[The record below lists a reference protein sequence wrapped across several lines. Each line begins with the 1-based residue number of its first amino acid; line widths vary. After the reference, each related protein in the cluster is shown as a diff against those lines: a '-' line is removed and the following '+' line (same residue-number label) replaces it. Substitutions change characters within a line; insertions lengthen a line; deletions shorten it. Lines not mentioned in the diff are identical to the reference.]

1 MGILPLHALVWP
13 GPTRP
18 TSFQESKW
26 QHKFLVWLLLAL
38 FYPFLAPIQ
47 DTSILKSVDSG
58 KRTKMKT
65 MTENFAKNF
74 AGACVRDMRIELNLR
89 QNVQFYRFRTF

>member
-1 MGILPLHALVWP
+1 MTKTKTHTYRI
-13 GPTRP
+13 
-18 TSFQESKW
+18 
-26 QHKFLVWLLLAL
+26 
-38 FYPFLAPIQ
+38 
-47 DTSILKSVDSG
+47 SVDSG

-89 QNVQFYRFRTF
+89 QNVQFYRFRTFWSRQSKTHQMTTKTGSILSFSETVHQPLP